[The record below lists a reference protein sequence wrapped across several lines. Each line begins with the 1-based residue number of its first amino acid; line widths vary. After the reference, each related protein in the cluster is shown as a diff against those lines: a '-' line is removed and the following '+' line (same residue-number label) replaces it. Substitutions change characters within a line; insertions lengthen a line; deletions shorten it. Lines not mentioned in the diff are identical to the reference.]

1 MKFLIQKVKNASV
14 QVNNVE
20 TGKINHG
27 LLVLIGIK
35 NGDTEAL
42 ADNMINKLINLRIFE
57 DKDRKMNLSLK
68 DINGEVLLV
77 SQFTLYANCNRG
89 NRPSFT
95 DAAKPEEAKK
105 IYDYIVKKMK
115 NEIPKVET
123 GIFGEYM
130 QVNLENDGPVTVL
143 LEK

>member
-130 QVNLENDGPVTVL
+130 QVNLKNDGPVTIL

>member
-1 MKFLIQKVKNASV
+1 MKFLIQKVKKASV

-20 TGKINHG
+20 IGKIKHG
-27 LLVLIGIK
+27 LLVMIGIK

-42 ADNMINKLINLRIFE
+42 ADNMISKLINLRIFE

-68 DINGEVLLV
+68 DINGEILIV
-77 SQFTLYANCNRG
+77 SQFTLYANCDKG
-89 NRPSFT
+89 NRPSFMET
-95 DAAKPEEAKK
+95 AKPEEAKK
-105 IYDYIVKKMK
+105 IYNYIIKKMK
-115 NEIPKVET
+115 NEIQKVET

-130 QVNLENDGPVTVL
+130 QVKLENDGPLTIL